1 MLTKVGAK
9 GDRFLSRNR
18 GFTLLEVVVAVAV
31 STVLLSGIMAMI
43 HKTISFKGTVTT
55 ITDLKKIEMALET
68 LYRDNIRYVEDNC
81 YGWTGAGCTALSL
94 VPALDT
100 SDATNATLFIDT
112 NSTGVIKAFEEAGC
126 VLTVTA
132 VPRYRMTCT
141 DGYGSKVTFTGISNE
156 HSRNSLY
163 MNGYNRTPYTV
174 TMTSGGNSQIVDV
187 WNAGYLDSEYMTRS
201 QEKVLGISR
210 AMKTYH
216 LSRTVYEAIKNPCT
230 SGTGGIES
238 ADDIIIPWI
247 WQVMGS
253 SPSLAC
259 SGVSAGNC
267 GCTVFTAAVWQN
279 NVAYN
284 TVNTAVLWSTL
295 LTGLGLSQAYRVDGF
310 GNPMTVGLL
319 TYANGTVIAS
329 TPSAPA
335 PTYTWAG
342 FSPPY
347 GGHVGV
353 RNAGGAWIYS
363 ERVVYAQ

>member
-1 MLTKVGAK
+1 MLTKTGIQ
-9 GDRFLSRNR
+9 GGGFLLRDR

-55 ITDLKKIEMALET
+55 ITNLKKIEMAFET

-112 NSTGVIKAFEEAGC
+112 YSTGAIKAFEEAGC

-141 DGYGSKVTFTGISNE
+141 DGYGSSVVFTGISNE
-156 HSRNSLY
+156 HSRNSQY
-163 MNGYNRTPYTV
+163 MNGYSRTPYTV
-174 TMTSGGNSQIVDV
+174 TMTSGGNSQIATT
-187 WNAGYLDSEYMTRS
+187 WSSGYLDSEYMTRS
-201 QEKVLGISR
+201 QEKILTITR
-210 AMKTYH
+210 AMKSYH

-230 SGTGGIES
+230 TGAGGIES

-253 SPSLAC
+253 SPSLTC

-267 GCTVFTAAVWQN
+267 GCTVFTSAVWQN
-279 NVAYN
+279 NAAYN
-284 TVNTAVLWSTL
+284 TVNTAALCGVLF
-295 LTGLGLSQAYRVDGF
+295 GNLGLSLSYRVDGF
-310 GNPMTVGLL
+310 GNPMRVGLL
-319 TYANGTVIAS
+319 TTPGGVTFAS
-329 TPSAPA
+329 TPPAPA
-335 PTYTWAG
+335 PSYEWAG
-342 FSPPY
+342 FPPPY

-353 RNAGGAWIYS
+353 VNAGVWVYS
-363 ERVVYAQ
+363 ERVIYAQ